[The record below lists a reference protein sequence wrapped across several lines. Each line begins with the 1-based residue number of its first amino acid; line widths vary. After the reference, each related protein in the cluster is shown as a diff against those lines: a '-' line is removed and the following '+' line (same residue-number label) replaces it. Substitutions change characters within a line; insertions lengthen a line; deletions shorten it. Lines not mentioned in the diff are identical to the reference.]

1 MASITTNGITA
12 TLTFHDSPSWTLS
25 ITSNTNV
32 ASIKGTV
39 NDSTDH
45 ALMFNNQ
52 EVTVSF
58 HKTFDRIHWT
68 LRDNASCERGH
79 IMLPTL
85 KESDEPDETWSR
97 WVGKN

>member
-68 LRDNASCERGH
+68 LRANASCERGH

-85 KESDEPDETWSR
+85 KESEGPEEHWSS